1 MNPIISALHEKLNAL
16 RAEWEGLSDR
26 RRDALLAGS
35 RDALLDAEVR
45 KIQIPYEAV
54 EACNLAVHAL
64 LAELEA
70 EARELEAERDT
81 LAEQLRAFEP
91 EVRALWERIR
101 PVQERYLRIRNAGHN
116 ATLYTIAC
124 HESDMLPAA
133 PDSRL
138 QVIYD
143 FEIPR
148 CKQAIEWL
156 EKLTAR
162 VAAQEDRAVGEA
174 VQLLYG
180 VAPSPT
186 DRVLKFLQFRHQSSL
201 LALRSVA
208 EAGAVQQ
215 PAPAAVAEPSSE
227 PSREPSRARVRIKRR
242 EEVMEGEAPSAYTA
256 GAAAAVAAV
265 ERGL

>member
-1 MNPIISALHEKLNAL
+1 MNPIISALHAKLNAL
-16 RAEWEGLSDR
+16 RAEWEGLSAR

-54 EACNLAVHAL
+54 SACTQAARAL

-101 PVQERYLRIRNAGHN
+101 PVQERYLRIRNSGHR

-124 HESDMLPAA
+124 HESDMLPAQ

-138 QVIYD
+138 QVIYQM
-143 FEIPR
+143 EIPR
-148 CKQAIEWL
+148 CKRAIEWL
-156 EKLTAR
+156 EQLTAR
-162 VAAQEDRAVGEA
+162 VAAQEEQAIGEA
-174 VQLLYG
+174 VQLMYG
-180 VAPSPT
+180 VAPPPT
-186 DRVLKFLQFRHQSSL
+186 GIDRVLQFRHLASL
-201 LALRSVA
+201 LARHSVA
-208 EAGAVQQ
+208 EAGAV
-215 PAPAAVAEPSSE
+215 PVSYTHLTLPTTE
-227 PSREPSRARVRIKRR
+227 RV
-242 EEVMEGEAPSAYTA
+242 
-256 GAAAAVAAV
+256 
-265 ERGL
+265 

>member
-1 MNPIISALHEKLNAL
+1 MNPIIAQLHEKLNAL
-16 RAEWEGLSDR
+16 RAEWEGLPER
-26 RRDALLAGS
+26 RRAGLLAGS

-45 KIQIPYEAV
+45 KVQIPYEAV
-54 EACNLAVHAL
+54 EACNLAVHTL

-70 EARELEAERDT
+70 EARELEAERDQ
-81 LAEQLRAFEP
+81 LAAELAGFAA

-101 PVQERYLRIRNAGHN
+101 PVQERYLRIRNGGHS

-124 HESDMLPAA
+124 HESAFAEPY

-138 QVIYD
+138 QQIYQL
-143 FEIPR
+143 EIPR
-148 CKQAIEWL
+148 LKRAIEWL

-162 VAAQEDRAVGEA
+162 VVAQEELAVGEA

-186 DRVLKFLQFRHQSSL
+186 DRVLQFRHLPQPP
-201 LALRSVA
+201 ATRSVA
-208 EAGAVQQ
+208 EAGAVQP

-227 PSREPSRARVRIKRR
+227 PRVRIRR
-242 EEVMEGEAPSAYTA
+242 RGEVMEGEAPSAHTA
-256 GAAAAVAAV
+256 GAATAAAAA
-265 ERGL
+265 E

>member
-16 RAEWEGLSDR
+16 RAEWEGLPER
-26 RRDALLAGS
+26 RRAGLLAGS

-54 EACNLAVHAL
+54 SACTQAVHAL

-101 PVQERYLRIRNAGHN
+101 PVQERYLRIRNGGHR

-124 HESDMLPAA
+124 HESDMLPAQ
-133 PDSRL
+133 PESRL
-138 QVIYD
+138 QVIYGM
-143 FEIPR
+143 EIPR
-148 CKQAIEWL
+148 LRQAIEWL

-162 VAAQEDRAVGEA
+162 VAAQEEQAVGEA

-180 VAPSPT
+180 VAPPPT
-186 DRVLKFLQFRHQSSL
+186 EKILKFRL
-201 LALRSVA
+201 LVPPTACLSVA
-208 EAGAVQQ
+208 EAGAAQH

-227 PSREPSRARVRIKRR
+227 PRREPSRARVRIKRR
-242 EEVMEGEAPSAYTA
+242 EEAEVMAGEAPPANAA
-256 GAAAAVAAV
+256 GAATAVAAA

>member
-1 MNPIISALHEKLNAL
+1 MSPIIEQLHAKLNAL
-16 RAEWEGLSDR
+16 RAEWEGLSER
-26 RRDALLAGS
+26 RRDALLAGN

-45 KIQIPYEAV
+45 KIQIPCEAV
-54 EACNLAVHAL
+54 SACTHAVHAL

-101 PVQERYLRIRNAGHN
+101 PVQERYLRIRNSGHR

-124 HESDMLPAA
+124 HDSDMLPAA

-148 CKQAIEWL
+148 CKRAIEWL

-162 VAAQEDRAVGEA
+162 VAAQEERAVGEA

-180 VAPSPT
+180 VAPQPT
-186 DRVLKFLQFRHQSSL
+186 DRVLQFRHLASL
-201 LALRSVA
+201 LARHSVA
-208 EAGAVQQ
+208 EAGAAQQ
-215 PAPAAVAEPSSE
+215 PAPAAVAEPSREPSSE
-227 PSREPSRARVRIKRR
+227 PSSEPRREPRVRIKRR
-242 EEVMEGEAPSAYTA
+242 EGVMEAEAPSAYTA
-256 GAAAAVAAV
+256 GAAAAVAAA
-265 ERGL
+265 E

>member
-1 MNPIISALHEKLNAL
+1 MNPIIAQLHEKLNAL
-16 RAEWEGLSDR
+16 RAEWEGLSER

-45 KIQIPYEAV
+45 KFQIPYEAV
-54 EACNLAVHAL
+54 EACNLAAHAL

-124 HESDMLPAA
+124 HESDMLPAQ
-133 PDSRL
+133 PESRL
-138 QVIYD
+138 QVIYGM
-143 FEIPR
+143 EIPR
-148 CKQAIEWL
+148 LKQAIDWL
-156 EKLTAR
+156 EQLTAR
-162 VAAQEDRAVGEA
+162 VAAQEEQAVGEA

-180 VAPSPT
+180 VAPPPT
-186 DRVLKFLQFRHQSSL
+186 EKILRFLQFRHL
-201 LALRSVA
+201 LHPLAA
-208 EAGAVQQ
+208 EAGAAQQ
-215 PAPAAVAEPSSE
+215 PAPAAE
-227 PSREPSRARVRIKRR
+227 PSREPRREARVRIKRR
-242 EEVMEGEAPSAYTA
+242 EEVMGEGEAPSAYTA
-256 GAAAAVAAV
+256 GAAAAAAAA

>member
-1 MNPIISALHEKLNAL
+1 MNPIIEQLHAKLNAL
-16 RAEWEGLSDR
+16 RAEWEGLPER
-26 RRDALLAGS
+26 RRAGLLAGN

-70 EARELEAERDT
+70 EARELEAERDQ
-81 LAEQLRAFEP
+81 LAAELAGFEA

-101 PVQERYLRIRNAGHN
+101 PVQERYLRVRNGGHR

-124 HESDMLPAA
+124 HESAFLDPY

-138 QVIYD
+138 QLIYQL
-143 FEIPR
+143 EIPR
-148 CKQAIEWL
+148 LKRAIEWL

-162 VAAQEDRAVGEA
+162 VAAQEEQAVGEA

-180 VAPSPT
+180 VAPSRT
-186 DRVLKFLQFRHQSSL
+186 DIDRVLQFRHL
-201 LALRSVA
+201 LQPPATRSVA
-208 EAGAVQQ
+208 EAGAAQH

-227 PSREPSRARVRIKRR
+227 PRVRIKRR
-242 EEVMEGEAPSAYTA
+242 GEVMGEGEAPPANAA
-256 GAAAAVAAV
+256 GAATAVAAA
-265 ERGL
+265 E

>member
-1 MNPIISALHEKLNAL
+1 MNPIISELHEKLSAL
-16 RAEWEGLSDR
+16 RAEWEGLHTR

-54 EACNLAVHAL
+54 SACTQAVHAL

-101 PVQERYLRIRNAGHN
+101 PVQERYLRIRNGGHR

-124 HESDMLPAA
+124 HESDMLPAQ
-133 PDSRL
+133 PESRL
-138 QVIYD
+138 QQIYQL
-143 FEIPR
+143 EIPR
-148 CKQAIEWL
+148 LKRAIEWL
-156 EKLTAR
+156 EQLTAR
-162 VAAQEDRAVGEA
+162 VVAQEEQAVGEA

-180 VAPSPT
+180 VAPSRT
-186 DRVLKFLQFRHQSSL
+186 DIDRVLQFRHL
-201 LALRSVA
+201 LQPPATRSVA
-208 EAGAVQQ
+208 EAGAAQH
-215 PAPAAVAEPSSE
+215 PAPAAVAEPS
-227 PSREPSRARVRIKRR
+227 REPSRAEQRVRIKRR
-242 EEVMEGEAPSAYTA
+242 GEVMEGEAPPANAA
-256 GAAAAVAAV
+256 GAATAVAAA
-265 ERGL
+265 E

>member
-1 MNPIISALHEKLNAL
+1 MNPIIEQLHAKLNAL
-16 RAEWEGLSDR
+16 RAEWEGLSAR

-54 EACNLAVHAL
+54 EACNLAVHAR

-70 EARELEAERDT
+70 EARELEAERDQ
-81 LAEQLRAFEP
+81 LAAELAGYEA

-101 PVQERYLRIRNAGHN
+101 PVQERYLRMRNAGHK
-116 ATLYTIAC
+116 ATLYTITWG
-124 HESDMLPAA
+124 ESDMLPAE

-148 CKQAIEWL
+148 LKRAIEWL

-162 VAAQEDRAVGEA
+162 VAAQEEQAVGEA

-180 VAPSPT
+180 VAPPPT
-186 DRVLKFLQFRHQSSL
+186 DRVLQFRH
-201 LALRSVA
+201 LAPLPSPRSVA
-208 EAGAVQQ
+208 EAGAAQH
-215 PAPAAVAEPSSE
+215 PAPAAEPSSE
-227 PSREPSRARVRIKRR
+227 PSREPRVRIKRR
-242 EEVMEGEAPSAYTA
+242 GEVMAGEAPSADTA
-256 GAAAAVAAV
+256 GAAAAVAAA
-265 ERGL
+265 E

>member
-1 MNPIISALHEKLNAL
+1 VNPIISALHAKLHAL
-16 RAEWEGLSDR
+16 RAEWEGLSER
-26 RRDALLAGS
+26 RRAGLLAGN

-54 EACNLAVHAL
+54 EACNLAVHTL
-64 LAELEA
+64 LAEMEA

-101 PVQERYLRIRNAGHN
+101 PVQERYLRMCNGGHR
-116 ATLYTIAC
+116 ATLYTIEC
-124 HESDMLPAA
+124 HESAVALPN

-138 QVIYD
+138 QLIYQL
-143 FEIPR
+143 EIPR
-148 CKQAIEWL
+148 CKRAIEWL

-162 VAAQEDRAVGEA
+162 VVAQEEQAVGEA

-180 VAPSPT
+180 VAPSYT
-186 DRVLKFLQFRHQSSL
+186 DIDRVLQFRHL
-201 LALRSVA
+201 LQPATRSVA
-208 EAGAVQQ
+208 EAGAAQH

-227 PSREPSRARVRIKRR
+227 PRVRIKRR
-242 EEVMEGEAPSAYTA
+242 GEVMGEGEAPPANAA
-256 GAAAAVAAV
+256 GAATAVAAA
-265 ERGL
+265 E

>member
-16 RAEWEGLSDR
+16 RAEWEGLSER

-54 EACNLAVHAL
+54 EACNLAAHAL

-81 LAEQLRAFEP
+81 LAEQLRAFET

-101 PVQERYLRIRNAGHN
+101 PVQERYLRIRNAGHK
-116 ATLYTIAC
+116 ATLYTIAWGA
-124 HESDMLPAA
+124 SDMLPAQ
-133 PDSRL
+133 PESRL
-138 QVIYD
+138 QVIYGM
-143 FEIPR
+143 EIPR
-148 CKQAIEWL
+148 AKLAADWL
-156 EKLTAR
+156 ESLTQQ
-162 VAAQEDRAVGEA
+162 VAAQEERAVAAA

-180 VAPSPT
+180 VAPTPT
-186 DRVLKFLQFRHQSSL
+186 DKILQFRLLVPPTASL
-201 LALRSVA
+201 SVA
-208 EAGAVQQ
+208 EAGAGR
-215 PAPAAVAEPSSE
+215 APALSLPTE
-227 PSREPSRARVRIKRR
+227 PSREPSRESRVRIKRR
-242 EEVMEGEAPSAYTA
+242 EEVMGEGEAPSAYTA
-256 GAAAAVAAV
+256 GAAAAAAAA

>member
-16 RAEWEGLSDR
+16 RAEWEGLTDR

-45 KIQIPYEAV
+45 KIQIPCEAV
-54 EACNLAVHAL
+54 SACTQAVHAL

-70 EARELEAERDT
+70 EARELEAERDQ
-81 LAEQLRAFEP
+81 LAAELAGFEP

-101 PVQERYLRIRNAGHN
+101 PVQERYLRIRDAGHK

-124 HESDMLPAA
+124 HESDMLPAQ
-133 PDSRL
+133 PGSRL

-148 CKQAIEWL
+148 LQRAIEWL

-162 VAAQEDRAVGEA
+162 VAAQEEQAVGEA

-180 VAPSPT
+180 VAPSHT
-186 DRVLKFLQFRHQSSL
+186 GIDRVLKFLQFRHLASL
-201 LALRSVA
+201 SALRSVA
-208 EAGAVQQ
+208 EAGAAQH

-227 PSREPSRARVRIKRR
+227 PRREPRREPRVRIKRR
-242 EEVMEGEAPSAYTA
+242 GEVMEGEAPSAYTA
-256 GAAAAVAAV
+256 GAAAAVAAA
-265 ERGL
+265 E

>member
-1 MNPIISALHEKLNAL
+1 MNPIIEQLHAKLNAL
-16 RAEWEGLSDR
+16 RAEWEGLPTR

-45 KIQIPYEAV
+45 KIQVPYEAV
-54 EACNLAVHAL
+54 SACTQAVHAL

-101 PVQERYLRIRNAGHN
+101 PVQERYLRMRNGGHR
-116 ATLYTIAC
+116 ATLYTIAW
-124 HESDMLPAA
+124 HESDMLPAQ
-133 PDSRL
+133 PESRL
-138 QVIYD
+138 QLIYQL
-143 FEIPR
+143 EIPR
-148 CKQAIEWL
+148 LKQAIDWL

-162 VAAQEDRAVGEA
+162 VVAQEEQAVGEA

-180 VAPSPT
+180 VAPPPT
-186 DRVLKFLQFRHQSSL
+186 EKILKFRL
-201 LALRSVA
+201 LVPPTACLSVA

-215 PAPAAVAEPSSE
+215 PAPAAVAEPR
-227 PSREPSRARVRIKRR
+227 REPSRARVRIKRR
-242 EEVMEGEAPSAYTA
+242 EEVMGEGEAPSAYTA

-265 ERGL
+265 E

>member
-1 MNPIISALHEKLNAL
+1 MNPIIEQLHAKLNAL
-16 RAEWEGLSDR
+16 RAEWEGLPER
-26 RRDALLAGS
+26 RRAGLLAGN

-54 EACNLAVHAL
+54 EACNLAAHAL

-101 PVQERYLRIRNAGHN
+101 PVQERYLRMRNGGHR
-116 ATLYTIAC
+116 ATLYTIEC
-124 HESDMLPAA
+124 HESAFSDPS

-138 QVIYD
+138 QLIHQL
-143 FEIPR
+143 EIPR
-148 CKQAIEWL
+148 CKRAIEWL

-162 VAAQEDRAVGEA
+162 VVAQEEQAVGEA

-180 VAPSPT
+180 VAPSYT
-186 DRVLKFLQFRHQSSL
+186 DIDRVLQFRHL
-201 LALRSVA
+201 LQPPATRSVA
-208 EAGAVQQ
+208 EAGAAQH
-215 PAPAAVAEPSSE
+215 PAPAAVAEPS
-227 PSREPSRARVRIKRR
+227 REPSRAEQRVRIKRR
-242 EEVMEGEAPSAYTA
+242 GEVMEGEAPPANAA
-256 GAAAAVAAV
+256 GAAAAAAAA
-265 ERGL
+265 E

>member
-16 RAEWEGLSDR
+16 RAEWEGLSER
-26 RRDALLAGS
+26 RRAGLLAGS

-54 EACNLAVHAL
+54 EACNLAVHTL
-64 LAELEA
+64 LAEMEA

-101 PVQERYLRIRNAGHN
+101 PVQERYLRMCNGGHR
-116 ATLYTIAC
+116 ATLYTIEC
-124 HESDMLPAA
+124 HESAVALPN

-138 QVIYD
+138 QLIYQL
-143 FEIPR
+143 EIPR
-148 CKQAIEWL
+148 CKRAIEWL

-162 VAAQEDRAVGEA
+162 VVAQDDQAVGEA

-180 VAPSPT
+180 VAPSYT
-186 DRVLKFLQFRHQSSL
+186 DIDRVLQFRHL
-201 LALRSVA
+201 LQPPATRSVA
-208 EAGAVQQ
+208 EAGAAQH

-227 PSREPSRARVRIKRR
+227 PRVRIKRR
-242 EEVMEGEAPSAYTA
+242 GEVMGEGEAPPANAA
-256 GAAAAVAAV
+256 GAATAVAAA

>member
-16 RAEWEGLSDR
+16 RAEWEGLSER
-26 RRDALLAGS
+26 RRAGLLAGN

-54 EACNLAVHAL
+54 EACNLAVHTL
-64 LAELEA
+64 LAEMEA

-101 PVQERYLRIRNAGHN
+101 PVQERYLRMCNGGHR
-116 ATLYTIAC
+116 ATLYTIEC
-124 HESDMLPAA
+124 HESAVALPN

-138 QVIYD
+138 QLIYQL
-143 FEIPR
+143 EIPR
-148 CKQAIEWL
+148 CKRAIEWL
-156 EKLTAR
+156 ERLTAR
-162 VAAQEDRAVGEA
+162 VVAEDDQAVGEA

-180 VAPSPT
+180 VAPSYT
-186 DRVLKFLQFRHQSSL
+186 DIDRVLQFRHL
-201 LALRSVA
+201 LQPATRSVA
-208 EAGAVQQ
+208 EAGAAQH

-227 PSREPSRARVRIKRR
+227 PRVRIKRR
-242 EEVMEGEAPSAYTA
+242 GEVMGEGEAPPANAA
-256 GAAAAVAAV
+256 GAATAVAAA
-265 ERGL
+265 E

>member
-1 MNPIISALHEKLNAL
+1 MNPIIAQLHEKLNAL

-35 RDALLDAEVR
+35 RAALLDAEVR

-54 EACNLAVHAL
+54 KACNLAVHAL

-81 LAEQLRAFEP
+81 LAEQLRAFET

-124 HESDMLPAA
+124 HESDMLPAQ
-133 PDSRL
+133 PESRL
-138 QVIYD
+138 QVIYGM
-143 FEIPR
+143 EIPR
-148 CKQAIEWL
+148 LKQAIDWL
-156 EKLTAR
+156 EQLTAR
-162 VAAQEDRAVGEA
+162 VAAQEEQAVGEA

-180 VAPSPT
+180 VAPPPT
-186 DRVLKFLQFRHQSSL
+186 EKILRFLQFRH
-201 LALRSVA
+201 LRQPPASPSVA
-208 EAGAVQQ
+208 EAGAGYAT
-215 PAPAAVAEPSSE
+215 APAAEPR
-227 PSREPSRARVRIKRR
+227 REPRRESRVRIKRR
-242 EEVMEGEAPSAYTA
+242 EEVMGEGEAPSAYTA
-256 GAAAAVAAV
+256 GAAAAAAAA